1 MSNGLSDSVLYRL
14 CLDAKPNSSEWFST
28 ADTATRLLSA
38 IKAFY
43 RFLLTEPIS
52 LLQFAYGWNRLWYGP
67 ILGVALTFCLPLLPA
82 FLMLV
87 EVCKRL
93 NEKFNP
99 WVETDWKLAGPGRVF
114 FVRPDAF
121 VASLFWDFYL
131 AVSVFCGSFLQFG
144 TDKDG
149 LMHTWYDEITVK
161 EFWLGLLDEVG
172 AKRPRQLASWDGSA
186 AHDVG
191 PGIKHGHANLV
202 CKISDSYLGIGDKV
216 LERGKDFNN
225 LSDVHRI
232 LEADPQYA
240 GKKAIL
246 AELIQPDPNVRVSS
260 PGFGSVHSLDIVTTR
275 TKSGVKVLTVLLW
288 TDCESWSSH
297 SCTAGYLVDVE
308 TETVVAPTAWYSPYF
323 ARQQSSLIGAR
334 LPGVKE
340 ACEKAVA
347 AHTATSLPWLTTV
360 GWDAMLTADGVYFFE
375 GNVAAYRTPRR
386 MFLTPELTAAFFREF
401 RGPGSP
407 VPWLGGA
414 RRPRADKKE
423 AAGG

>member
-131 AVSVFCGSFLQFG
+131 AVSVFLR
-144 TDKDG
+144 
-149 LMHTWYDEITVK
+149 
-161 EFWLGLLDEVG
+161 LLPAV
-172 AKRPRQLASWDGSA
+172 RHRQGWPH
-186 AHDVG
+186 AH
-191 PGIKHGHANLV
+191 LV
-202 CKISDSYLGIGDKV
+202 RRD
-216 LERGKDFNN
+216 
-225 LSDVHRI
+225 HR
-232 LEADPQYA
+232 
-240 GKKAIL
+240 
-246 AELIQPDPNVRVSS
+246 
-260 PGFGSVHSLDIVTTR
+260 
-275 TKSGVKVLTVLLW
+275 
-288 TDCESWSSH
+288 
-297 SCTAGYLVDVE
+297 
-308 TETVVAPTAWYSPYF
+308 
-323 ARQQSSLIGAR
+323 
-334 LPGVKE
+334 
-340 ACEKAVA
+340 
-347 AHTATSLPWLTTV
+347 
-360 GWDAMLTADGVYFFE
+360 
-375 GNVAAYRTPRR
+375 
-386 MFLTPELTAAFFREF
+386 
-401 RGPGSP
+401 
-407 VPWLGGA
+407 
-414 RRPRADKKE
+414 
-423 AAGG
+423 